1 MLAHLPAILDTLP
14 VFTPGMNGVCL
25 CRDPGTVRRLAN
37 LPRDADDTIVP
48 HWGAISTPGED
59 GFTLV
64 LGRDGRLAG
73 QITVTLSRLPN
84 RTIEVALETIFI
96 HSAYRGKGAARNLA
110 DAALSV
116 LGAALEA
123 SVAAG
128 QDDWKRIDPD
138 IAGSANDGGDA
149 IMARMSQGLLL
160 RLQAIE
166 DAMDDPDVAD

>member
-14 VFTPGMNGVCL
+14 VFAPGMNGVCL
-25 CRDPGTVRRLAN
+25 CRDPGTVRRLAT

-48 HWGAISTPGED
+48 HWGAMATPGED

-73 QITVTLSRLPN
+73 QITVTLSRLAN
-84 RTIEVALETIFI
+84 RGIEVALETIFV
-96 HSAYRGKGAARNLA
+96 HSAYRGKGAARQMA
-110 DAALSV
+110 DAAMSV

-128 QDDWKRIDPD
+128 QDDWTRIDPD

-166 DAMDDPDVAD
+166 DAMGDPEVAG